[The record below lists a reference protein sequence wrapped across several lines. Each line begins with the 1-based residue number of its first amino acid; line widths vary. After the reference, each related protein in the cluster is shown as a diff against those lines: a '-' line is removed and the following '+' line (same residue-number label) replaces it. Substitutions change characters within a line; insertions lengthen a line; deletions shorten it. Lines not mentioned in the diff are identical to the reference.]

1 MRHEHHP
8 TELNIEA
15 LAAYLTAQPDV
26 LAAYLFGSYARG
38 DARPDS
44 DVDLAVLLST
54 TDEMERFERRLELIG
69 AVGEALGRRSADVV
83 VLNDAPP
90 LLTHQVLTHGRLIAE
105 RDRMAR
111 VEFEVRA
118 GKIYF
123 TGWGYRSPVRSLGC
137 RRPGNRARTLQAPRD
152 TRDSGPIWAARCGRR
167 SPASET
173 ALGSGLCG

>member
-1 MRHEHHP
+1 MQPELEHHP

-15 LAAYLTAQPDV
+15 LVAYLTAQPDV

-38 DARPDS
+38 ETRPDS

-69 AVGEALGRRSADVV
+69 AVGEVLGRRSADVV

-118 GKIYF
+118 GKIYADLQPMYEYF
-123 TGWGYRSPVRSLGC
+123 NRDLFRKIREVGLSE
-137 RRPGNRARTLQAPRD
+137 RRRHRQRTP
-152 TRDSGPIWAARCGRR
+152 
-167 SPASET
+167 
-173 ALGSGLCG
+173 

>member
-1 MRHEHHP
+1 MQPEFEQHP

-54 TDEMERFERRLELIG
+54 TDEMERFERRLGLIG
-69 AVGEALGRRSADVV
+69 AVGEVLGRRSADVV

-111 VEFEVRA
+111 VDFEVQA
-118 GKIYF
+118 GKIYADLQPMYEYF
-123 TGWGYRSPVRSLGC
+123 SRDLFQKIREVGLSE
-137 RRPGNRARTLQAPRD
+137 RRRHRQRTP
-152 TRDSGPIWAARCGRR
+152 
-167 SPASET
+167 
-173 ALGSGLCG
+173 

>member
-1 MRHEHHP
+1 MQPELEHHR

-15 LAAYLTAQPDV
+15 LVAYLAAQPDV

-69 AVGEALGRRSADVV
+69 AVGEVLGRRSADLV
-83 VLNDAPP
+83 VLNDSPP

-118 GKIYF
+118 GKIYADLLPMYEYF
-123 TGWGYRSPVRSLGC
+123 SRDLFQKIREVGLSERRRYRQ
-137 RRPGNRARTLQAPRD
+137 RTP
-152 TRDSGPIWAARCGRR
+152 
-167 SPASET
+167 
-173 ALGSGLCG
+173 

>member
-1 MRHEHHP
+1 MRHEHQP

-15 LAAYLTAQPDV
+15 LAACLTAQPDV

-83 VLNDAPP
+83 VLNDVPP

-118 GKIYF
+118 GKIYADLQPMYDYF
-123 TGWGYRSPVRSLGC
+123 NRDLFRKIREVGLSE
-137 RRPGNRARTLQAPRD
+137 RRRHRQRTP
-152 TRDSGPIWAARCGRR
+152 
-167 SPASET
+167 
-173 ALGSGLCG
+173 